1 MKYLVFFFLLGIIS
15 CSVMNKEKY
24 VTLSTFEEQKF
35 LLTNEDSLLIDR
47 ENLKLKKF
55 SDSCEKYKLNC
66 FFCAT
71 DIYPQYEGGIPKF
84 RKDIYQNLIIPRNSK
99 PFIYKIKMV
108 IGKNDSI
115 KKVEIFNYKD
125 EKVKKEIL
133 RVLSLPEIKKW
144 KSAQS
149 YIGIKVDYEMIFY
162 LNVKQKKIN

>member
-1 MKYLVFFFLLGIIS
+1 MIYIL
-15 CSVMNKEKY
+15 EK
-24 VTLSTFEEQKF
+24 
-35 LLTNEDSLLIDR
+35 ID
-47 ENLKLKKF
+47 NLW
-55 SDSCEKYKLNC
+55 
-66 FFCAT
+66 
-71 DIYPQYEGGIPKF
+71 
-84 RKDIYQNLIIPRNSK
+84 
-99 PFIYKIKMV
+99 
-108 IGKNDSI
+108 KNDSI

>member
-15 CSVMNKEKY
+15 CSVINKEKY

-35 LLTNEDSLLIDR
+35 LLTNEDSLLIDI

-84 RKDIYQNLIIPRNSK
+84 RKNIYQNLIIPRNSK

-108 IGKNDSI
+108 IGKNDNI
-115 KKVEIFNYKD
+115 KKVEVTNYKD
-125 EKVKKEIL
+125 EFIKNEIL
-133 RVLSLPEIKKW
+133 RVLTLPDLNKW
-144 KSAQS
+144 KSAQTQA
-149 YIGIKVDYEMIFY
+149 GKAEYEIIFY
-162 LNVKQKKIN
+162 LNIDKKK

>member
-1 MKYLVFFFLLGIIS
+1 
-15 CSVMNKEKY
+15 
-24 VTLSTFEEQKF
+24 
-35 LLTNEDSLLIDR
+35 
-47 ENLKLKKF
+47 
-55 SDSCEKYKLNC
+55 
-66 FFCAT
+66 
-71 DIYPQYEGGIPKF
+71 
-84 RKDIYQNLIIPRNSK
+84 
-99 PFIYKIKMV
+99 MV

>member
-15 CSVMNKEKY
+15 CSIMNKEKY

-125 EKVKKEIL
+125 V
-133 RVLSLPEIKKW
+133 
-144 KSAQS
+144 
-149 YIGIKVDYEMIFY
+149 
-162 LNVKQKKIN
+162 